1 MVLLIVILTHVK
13 TMELVLTPLLD
24 MSAIVFQVLQVKR
37 VALKLVMKSMIV
49 QCIPA
54 QIMESVLIFME
65 AIIVT
70 VHPVSVDWIV
80 HLHKKYHHH
89 ITMITS

>member
-24 MSAIVFQVLQVKR
+24 MSAIVFQVLQVKL
-37 VALKLVMKSMIV
+37 VVLKLVIKSMIV
-49 QCIPA
+49 QCILA
-54 QIMESVLIFME
+54 QIMKSVLIFME

-80 HLHKKYHHH
+80 HLDKKYHHH